1 MVNRR
6 LLKWSRELAYERP
19 FDSFGCGHG
28 SDLKEEVKREKE
40 GKVKKKGWKMGNII
54 ENMYITLLYV
64 VHSMGLLCAY
74 PNTSRRPMLLF
85 GIGEREREN
94 TFQIEYYCIIFALHS
109 IVFSLSLSL
118 PFLLFP
124 TEHSHYG
131 SFRMQPFPICFSII
145 LLFSSAKHFIQ
156 CLLFNFSRIAY
167 KSIWPYIVYCTLY
180 YNNF

>member
-85 GIGEREREN
+85 GIGERERKHISN
-94 TFQIEYYCIIFALHS
+94 WILLYYICAPFNS
-109 IVFSLSLSL
+109 FLSLALS
-118 PFLLFP
+118 
-124 TEHSHYG
+124 
-131 SFRMQPFPICFSII
+131 PFPPFPYRALTLWFISYAAVSN
-145 LLFSSAKHFIQ
+145 LF
-156 CLLFNFSRIAY
+156 
-167 KSIWPYIVYCTLY
+167 LY
-180 YNNF
+180 YFVVFFCQTFYTMFII